1 MLSNHQQ
8 ASFASCF
15 SLFLQSCLPKSITH
29 CQTSSCIKGYLLAC
43 SMNQSRCITW
53 QWPFLSL
60 PFVALYCLQ
69 PPSSLRAEPP
79 PPAGRSHYMKRSTYQ
94 LSSEQWLSA
103 ELLVVQWVRE
113 KGGEGEGVIPRRTE
127 GCVTETQVHL
137 LAVSTW
143 QRVFSSRVA
152 LTLGNNVC
160 QLPDTNVALLSNSS
174 VSKTWGRGK
183 QSMSKITVSTEFS
196 SYLFK

>member
-1 MLSNHQQ
+1 MAEST
-8 ASFASCF
+8 APGRTVSARERGRG
-15 SLFLQSCLPKSITH
+15 
-29 CQTSSCIKGYLLAC
+29 KG
-43 SMNQSRCITW
+43 
-53 QWPFLSL
+53 
-60 PFVALYCLQ
+60 V
-69 PPSSLRAEPP
+69 
-79 PPAGRSHYMKRSTYQ
+79 G
-94 LSSEQWLSA
+94 
-103 ELLVVQWVRE
+103 
-113 KGGEGEGVIPRRTE
+113 PRRTK

-183 QSMSKITVSTEFS
+183 QSM
-196 SYLFK
+196 